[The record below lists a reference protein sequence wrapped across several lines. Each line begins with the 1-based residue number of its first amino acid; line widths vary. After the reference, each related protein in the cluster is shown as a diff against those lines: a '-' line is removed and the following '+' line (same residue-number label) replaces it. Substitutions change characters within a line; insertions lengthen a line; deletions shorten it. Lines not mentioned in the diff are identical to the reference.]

1 MVRSLVGGFAFLH
14 SVWGHLQFL
23 DLGGSNRQFFVQGRT
38 LGEKTGLPLPEV
50 DSLSV
55 VRLTPGG
62 TWALNTLPWPV
73 WPEGWRRFPVAV
85 IFRL

>member
-50 DSLSV
+50 
-55 VRLTPGG
+55 TPLVLC
-62 TWALNTLPWPV
+62 A
-73 WPEGWRRFPVAV
+73 
-85 IFRL
+85 